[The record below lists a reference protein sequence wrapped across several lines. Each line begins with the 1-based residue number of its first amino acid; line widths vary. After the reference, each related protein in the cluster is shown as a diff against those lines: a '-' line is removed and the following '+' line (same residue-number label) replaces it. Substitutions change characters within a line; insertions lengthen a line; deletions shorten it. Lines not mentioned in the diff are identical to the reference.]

1 MAGPERLSA
10 RAGREPAAKPF
21 DPGPHRLG
29 LSAARDAVLYVPKTL
44 RQPAPLVV
52 LLHGAGGTADNI
64 LPLLAGPAES
74 QGFLV
79 LVPQSR
85 GRTWD
90 LLLDGYGADARALD
104 AALTEV
110 FRREDVDACK
120 VAMSGFSDG
129 ASYALSLGLPN
140 GDLFGHILAFSP
152 GFTAARSGPGRPAI
166 FISHGRDDA
175 VLPIEPCSR
184 RIVGLLRAAGYALD
198 YREFEGGHVVPPEM
212 VGAAL
217 AQLLEPDAQ
226 GAAEPG

>member
-1 MAGPERLSA
+1 MPGPEKLTA

-21 DPGPHRLG
+21 DPGLHRLG
-29 LSAARDAVLYVPKTL
+29 LSSARDTVLYVPKKL

-64 LPLLAGPAES
+64 LPLLAGPAETH
-74 QGFLV
+74 GFLV

-90 LLLDGYGADARALD
+90 LLLEGFGADARAVD
-104 AALTEV
+104 AALAEV
-110 FRREDVDACK
+110 FRREDVDAGK
-120 VAMSGFSDG
+120 VAISGFSDG

-140 GDLFGHILAFSP
+140 GDLFGDILAFSP
-152 GFTAARSGPGRPAI
+152 GFTGARSGPGRPSI

-184 RIVGLLRAAGYALD
+184 RIVRTLRAAGYGLD

-212 VGAAL
+212 VEAAL
-217 AQLLEPDAQ
+217 ARLLEPEAKS
-226 GAAEPG
+226 AARPG